1 MNTKVLLL
9 LAAVTCVALAQ
20 TGRSTGSRCVCR
32 RVRDRFG
39 PARAILD
46 IQIYP
51 PSASCDKMEVVVSL
65 QNGVQYCLD
74 PRMKKVQDLVSNLMN
89 MRGVDPTSLPE
100 AGTTDI
106 WSPV

>member
-20 TGRSTGSRCVCR
+20 TGRSGPRCVCR
-32 RVRDRFG
+32 RVRDKFG

-51 PSASCDKMEVVVSL
+51 PSASCDNMEIVVSL
-65 QNGVQYCLD
+65 KNGVQYCLD
-74 PRMKKVQDLVSNLMN
+74 PRMKKVQDLVSNLLSMKSAE
-89 MRGVDPTSLPE
+89 PTALPE
-100 AGTTDI
+100 AETTDV